1 MIQLLIALVL
11 LIFVIGATIF
21 AYFTTPTNLK
31 SYYGKKYLIFIA
43 LIVIAIIALVIFGVQ
58 SL

>member
-43 LIVIAIIALVIFGVQ
+43 LIFGVQ